1 MCAVDLAQYKFYLYQ
16 INFINNVGETQAPPR
31 KPNLTGLGRENVF
44 AKLEETSFVRPML
57 TFRTKELSSTCFVA
71 DTTGNRLADIIMF
84 EDDGVHICFNNDN
97 NTFQDPKM
105 VTQSFAYT
113 TRGWRVEKH
122 IRFVADIR
130 NIGRADII
138 GFGDPGVFVSLNNG
152 KGSFAPSKLAVA
164 GFGYNAG
171 AWRIDKH
178 LRLLGDVYGTGTL
191 DIIGF
196 GEYNVLI
203 GKNNGDGSFEL
214 GQAVIND
221 MCYSTG
227 WRTEKHL
234 RFVGDLTGNRRVDL
248 IGFGDKGVSV
258 ALNNGD
264 GTFQSPKLVLESFG
278 YYAGGWLIEKHP
290 RFLSDLTG
298 NGRLDIIGFG
308 DRGVSI
314 ALNNGNGT
322 FQAPKLVLN
331 DFGYKTHGWRVE
343 KNPRFIADLTG
354 NKVGDIV
361 GFGNKG
367 VYVAINNGDGTFQPV
382 KKVIDDFAYDAGD
395 WRVEKHLRFP
405 VDLTG
410 DGCAD
415 IVGFAESTVFVS
427 FNDGKGN
434 FGPVQKQISYNRG
447 ERS

>member
-57 TFRTKELSSTCFVA
+57 IFRTKELSSTCFVA

-84 EDDGVHICFNNDN
+84 GDDGVHICFNNDN

-178 LRLLGDVYGTGTL
+178 LRLLGDV
-191 DIIGF
+191 
-196 GEYNVLI
+196 
-203 GKNNGDGSFEL
+203 
-214 GQAVIND
+214 
-221 MCYSTG
+221 
-227 WRTEKHL
+227 
-234 RFVGDLTGNRRVDL
+234 
-248 IGFGDKGVSV
+248 
-258 ALNNGD
+258 
-264 GTFQSPKLVLESFG
+264 
-278 YYAGGWLIEKHP
+278 
-290 RFLSDLTG
+290 
-298 NGRLDIIGFG
+298 
-308 DRGVSI
+308 
-314 ALNNGNGT
+314 
-322 FQAPKLVLN
+322 
-331 DFGYKTHGWRVE
+331 
-343 KNPRFIADLTG
+343 
-354 NKVGDIV
+354 
-361 GFGNKG
+361 
-367 VYVAINNGDGTFQPV
+367 
-382 KKVIDDFAYDAGD
+382 
-395 WRVEKHLRFP
+395 
-405 VDLTG
+405 
-410 DGCAD
+410 
-415 IVGFAESTVFVS
+415 
-427 FNDGKGN
+427 
-434 FGPVQKQISYNRG
+434 
-447 ERS
+447 